1 MEFYL
6 SRSIFAPTIILSLID
21 QPPTLCSFVNNVS
34 VHRLFS
40 YSTVSPSRYWDRIDL
55 SVFTSDL
62 GCVPFWGFTVCFNPF
77 INVLLPVSPELFPY
91 SPRLNFT
98 STSVQSIESL
108 LPLDSLILST
118 GHSILTLASCAA
130 RSWFFYSL
138 PDAFS
143 HRPTFM
149 QSSDPSNNLTLQSF
163 VGPRSSTALLLDRIQ
178 RKTVELTNDPS
189 YLKSASSTSS
199 PSSCFTK
206 FFIGIILVCSFQLAA
221 HHLD

>member
-1 MEFYL
+1 MCSFLGLYCLFQSLHKCTPSRFTGTFPLLAPIKFYL
-6 SRSIFAPTIILSLID
+6 DFCSIYRVTFTTGLTHSL
-21 QPPTLCSFVNNVS
+21 
-34 VHRLFS
+34 
-40 YSTVSPSRYWDRIDL
+40 YWSLHLNSCLLRCAKL
-55 SVFTSDL
+55 VFY
-62 GCVPFWGFTVCFNPF
+62 F
-77 INVLLPVSPELFPY
+77 
-91 SPRLNFT
+91 
-98 STSVQSIESL
+98 
-108 LPLDSLILST
+108 
-118 GHSILTLASCAA
+118 
-130 RSWFFYSL
+130 L